1 MESEVKQSFGI
12 LAAVALVSA
21 LMGGCAGKAVSD
33 ANQQDAVNEAFNQLR
48 GTGNVP
54 GTANGQESSGSFM
67 PSDSPPACLPN
78 GTVTYEIYDEAAN
91 MRYWVFRWPE
101 NGGYSVVPR
110 YAVGEYGRIIRY
122 APPNINAEEMND
134 TSSEK
139 EGD

>member
-1 MESEVKQSFGI
+1 MESEVKQGLGI
-12 LAAVALVSA
+12 IAAVAVASALLGGAVSA
-21 LMGGCAGKAVSD
+21 AI
-33 ANQQDAVNEAFNQLR
+33 ANATHKDAVDEAFQQLR

-54 GTANGQESSGSFM
+54 GTANGQESSGSFI

-110 YAVGEYGRIIRY
+110 YAVGEYGRIVRY
-122 APPNINAEEMND
+122 APPNINAEEINEE
-134 TSSEK
+134 SSDEQ
-139 EGD
+139 

>member
-1 MESEVKQSFGI
+1 MESEVKQGLGI
-12 LAAVALVSA
+12 IAAVAVASALLGGAVSA
-21 LMGGCAGKAVSD
+21 AIANATHRSAVDD
-33 ANQQDAVNEAFNQLR
+33 ALTELR

-101 NGGYSVVPR
+101 GGGYSVVPR
-110 YAVGEYGRIIRY
+110 YAVGEYGRIVRY
-122 APPNINAEEMND
+122 APPNINAEEINEE
-134 TSSEK
+134 SSDEQ
-139 EGD
+139 

>member
-1 MESEVKQSFGI
+1 MESEVKQGLGI
-12 LAAVALVSA
+12 IAAVAVASALVGGAVSA
-21 LMGGCAGKAVSD
+21 AISNAIHRSAVDD
-33 ANQQDAVNEAFNQLR
+33 ALTELR

-54 GTANGQESSGSFM
+54 GTSNGQESSGSFI

-110 YAVGEYGRIIRY
+110 FMIGEGGRVVRY
-122 APPNINAEEMND
+122 QPPAIEVEE
-134 TSSEK
+134 SEQN
-139 EGD
+139 